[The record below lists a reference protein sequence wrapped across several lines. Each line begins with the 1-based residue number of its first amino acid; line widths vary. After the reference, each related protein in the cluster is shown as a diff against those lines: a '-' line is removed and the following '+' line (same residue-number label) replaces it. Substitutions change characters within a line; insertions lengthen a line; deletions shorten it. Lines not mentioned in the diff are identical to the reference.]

1 MPDTNERLF
10 LGEKKKVLS
19 TLLTSHIR
27 ERRPGRC
34 RDVGR
39 VMKMRGG
46 RGGGVG
52 NRIKERE
59 QRSRCGNSGQTVG
72 NATEKF

>member
-46 RGGGVG
+46 GWGGWGG
-52 NRIKERE
+52 EQDKRER
-59 QRSRCGNSGQTVG
+59 
-72 NATEKF
+72 AEKQVWE

>member
-1 MPDTNERLF
+1 MPDTNKCL
-10 LGEKKKVLS
+10 LLKKKILS

-34 RDVGR
+34 RDVGK

-46 RGGGVG
+46 
-52 NRIKERE
+52 NRIRER
-59 QRSRCGNSGQTVG
+59 
-72 NATEKF
+72 AEKQVWE

>member
-1 MPDTNERLF
+1 MNVFSWEK
-10 LGEKKKVLS
+10 KKKVLS

-39 VMKMRGG
+39 VMKMRWGG
-46 RGGGVG
+46 
-52 NRIKERE
+52 ERDKRE
-59 QRSRCGNSGQTVG
+59 R
-72 NATEKF
+72 AEKQV